1 MCLVSKISGTVRE
14 IPRDRLLF
22 FTGKRF
28 LHCTEPWQGRRVVLV
43 AYTLMGSISIAPELE
58 ERLEALGVPTPT
70 SLDVEYYFQNPV
82 GPGQPEQ
89 SRLPFVPKRSSGV
102 WKAGLLNHN
111 MVGCMSVDS
120 LDSQDMET
128 SNCVVDRCMAVEG
141 VCSVVSIH
149 DTESA
154 KTQDCQEREAVNGVQ
169 HTYHL
174 DPSSSQLELR

>member
-1 MCLVSKISGTVRE
+1 M
-14 IPRDRLLF
+14 
-22 FTGKRF
+22 
-28 LHCTEPWQGRRVVLV
+28 LV

-70 SLDVEYYFQNPV
+70 SLDGEYYFQ
-82 GPGQPEQ
+82 
-89 SRLPFVPKRSSGV
+89 
-102 WKAGLLNHN
+102 N

>member
-1 MCLVSKISGTVRE
+1 MCLGSKISGTVRE

-43 AYTLMGSISIAPELE
+43 AYTLVGSISILYCTRIRRKTRGA
-58 ERLEALGVPTPT
+58 RNTT

-89 SRLPFVPKRSSGV
+89 SRLPFVPKRSGGV

-111 MVGCMSVDS
+111 IVGCMNVDS

-128 SNCVVDRCMAVEG
+128 NNCVFARLSPFMILSLQRHRAVKSERRWT
-141 VCSVVSIH
+141 VCNTPRPILFP
-149 DTESA
+149 A
-154 KTQDCQEREAVNGVQ
+154 
-169 HTYHL
+169 
-174 DPSSSQLELR
+174 

>member
-1 MCLVSKISGTVRE
+1 MCLGSKISGTVRE

-43 AYTLMGSISIAPELE
+43 AYTLVGSISILYCTRIRRKTRGA
-58 ERLEALGVPTPT
+58 RNTT

-82 GPGQPEQ
+82 GHGQPEQ
-89 SRLPFVPKRSSGV
+89 SRLPFVPKRSGGHS
-102 WKAGLLNHN
+102 
-111 MVGCMSVDS
+111 
-120 LDSQDMET
+120 
-128 SNCVVDRCMAVEG
+128 MAVEG